1 MVPPP
6 WADARRLH
14 FHLLPSASID
24 CAQSTSHAVQSGSSR
39 RRVHILGPPISGCML
54 QDLIGRQVL
63 VQVEEGDGALRRAK
77 ANLRGKV
84 IHVSSGSGTPS
95 PSSTPERVEVDLV
108 NVQDESL
115 RGGRLVLRPRL
126 VGSSLE
132 EVLEG
137 RDVVVNMDLYL
148 PHLGYLA
155 KGIGMLLRV
164 E

>member
-1 MVPPP
+1 
-6 WADARRLH
+6 
-14 FHLLPSASID
+14 
-24 CAQSTSHAVQSGSSR
+24 
-39 RRVHILGPPISGCML
+39 ML

-63 VQVEEGDGALRRAK
+63 VHVEEGDGALRRVK

-84 IHVSSGSGTPS
+84 IHVSGGGGAPS
-95 PSSTPERVEVDLV
+95 PSSSSEQVEVELL

-126 VGSSLE
+126 ANSSLV
-132 EVLEG
+132 EVIEG

-148 PHLGYLA
+148 PHLGPFA
-155 KGIGMLLRV
+155 KGIGTLLRV